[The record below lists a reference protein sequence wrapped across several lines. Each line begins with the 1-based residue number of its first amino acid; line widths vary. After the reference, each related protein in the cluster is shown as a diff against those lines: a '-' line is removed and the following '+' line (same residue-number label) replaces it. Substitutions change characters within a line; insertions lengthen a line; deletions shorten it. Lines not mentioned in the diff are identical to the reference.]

1 MEGISHSINKTQ
13 LVKTLQSPIQAQ
25 EDALTAQSLA
35 KILWWLILGSLTAQV
50 PPHTHTQLPSLAWGQ
65 PSNQI
70 QTIVRCSLNQEAK
83 EIRKQ
88 RVQRP
93 QKNKKTPE
101 NTESYTLKLTCT
113 GYSGNPQGT
122 WSRKGKGP
130 PTPPQTQ
137 KRHKEDWASAPA
149 PGEGPSRLAAALW
162 YSGGKNPAQTQNQ
175 RSLQS
180 PRRGLPGWPEYK
192 GEGGCADHMARA
204 PRAQGRRVGSVSC
217 KIAG

>member
-1 MEGISHSINKTQ
+1 M
-13 LVKTLQSPIQAQ
+13 
-25 EDALTAQSLA
+25 
-35 KILWWLILGSLTAQV
+35 

-137 KRHKEDWASAPA
+137 KRHEEDWASAPA

-162 YSGGKNPAQTQNQ
+162 YSGGKILPK
-175 RSLQS
+175 
-180 PRRGLPGWPEYK
+180 PRTREVCK
-192 GEGGCADHMARA
+192 VQEGGYLDGLSTKEKGAVLTTWPGLQGHRA
-204 PRAQGRRVGSVSC
+204 GEWGRSPVKQQGSTDERALAIIPRPPILVGTLLMNRSP
-217 KIAG
+217 